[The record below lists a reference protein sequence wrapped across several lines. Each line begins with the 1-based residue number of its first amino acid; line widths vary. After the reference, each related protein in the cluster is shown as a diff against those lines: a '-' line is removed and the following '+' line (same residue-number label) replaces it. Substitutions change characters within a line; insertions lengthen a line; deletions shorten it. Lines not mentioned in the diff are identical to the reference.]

1 MNLQQL
7 EYVVAVDTYRHFGK
21 AAEKCFVTQPTLSS
35 MIQKLED
42 ELGVRI
48 FQRTEKPVL
57 PTEIGKQIISQ
68 ARVILQ
74 EIRRIQ
80 DIVHAHIGEIK
91 GELKIGVLPT
101 LAPYLLPLFL
111 KDFVR
116 IYKQVRITV
125 TELLTEEILEGLK
138 KGKIDAGLLVT
149 PLHDKSIQINP
160 LFYEE
165 FVAYVSIHEEA
176 YKRKHLD
183 PKKIDASKLW
193 LLEEGHC
200 YRSQIMNLCHLRKA
214 SEQDKHFYYEA
225 GSIETLKKMVER
237 NEGITILPELAL
249 LYMNKTDKHMVR
261 RFQKPVPV
269 REVSMLTHRDFA
281 NHVLVDVLKK
291 QILTIIPKHMLQ
303 AKQRMIV
310 KQ

>member
-1 MNLQQL
+1 MSLVSGYFN
-7 EYVVAVDTYRHFGK
+7 E
-21 AAEKCFVTQPTLSS
+21 
-35 MIQKLED
+35 QKN
-42 ELGVRI
+42 RI
-48 FQRTEKPVL
+48 L
-57 PTEIGKQIISQ
+57 PTEIGKQIITQ

-91 GELKIGVLPT
+91 GELKIGILPT

-111 KDFVR
+111 QNFVR

-125 TELLTEEILEGLK
+125 TESLTEEILEGLK

-149 PLHDKSIQINP
+149 PLHEKSIQITP

-176 YKRKHLD
+176 YKRKYLD
-183 PKKIDASKLW
+183 PTKIDASKLW

-249 LYMNKTDKHMVR
+249 LYLNKTDRHMVR

-291 QILTIIPKHMLQ
+291 QILSVVPKHMLQ